1 MIQELA
7 QLTPCKTT
15 VANGLQE
22 LANSLARCY
31 VEFIFALP
39 GSVVGQLLVANPPSI
54 AHAAAGAGT
63 TDY

>member
-7 QLTPCKTT
+7 QLICCKTT
-15 VANGLQE
+15 VANGSQE
-22 LANSLARCY
+22 LANSSARCY
-31 VEFIFALP
+31 VEFILELP

-54 AHAAAGAGT
+54 AHAAAGGT